1 MLPRRFQNPSVKDS
15 HFGGCPVC
23 GRTNGCH
30 SVGPEHWYVCH
41 THRTKWNVGR
51 NLFSSWKYLTEEEHR
66 ENHELLAG
74 YRDVRDK
81 VSENATGVEYDTCY
95 DRYFY
100 AIGALYDAE
109 ARLEEAKAKHR
120 ENYELW
126 AGRGDLLGENVVG
139 IRHDFRQE
147 HFLQIIRELDHAK
160 VRFKEA
166 KRTAKAALLELLGE
180 NLPF

>member
-15 HFGGCPVC
+15 DFGGCPVC
-23 GRTNGCH
+23 GRTNGFH

-81 VSENATGVEYDTCY
+81 TSSGGQDAGASHGLLWVIL
-95 DRYFY
+95 DRM
-100 AIGALYDAE
+100 AGL
-109 ARLEEAKAKHR
+109 AR
-120 ENYELW
+120 
-126 AGRGDLLGENVVG
+126 
-139 IRHDFRQE
+139 
-147 HFLQIIRELDHAK
+147 
-160 VRFKEA
+160 
-166 KRTAKAALLELLGE
+166 
-180 NLPF
+180 